1 MKRRILAMGL
11 ILLGLLAGLPPTI
24 LGEVAA
30 PPQTGDIAALEAALE
45 QAGFTI
51 QQGEYGFTDAIALCN
66 AGVIQTC
73 QGNNVG
79 APYLAYKLPPAPG
92 QTTPNLFANARGLAF
107 IYRLRPDEA
116 ILQIGWTPPEAA
128 YFSYQSYLAMRY
140 DPEQKRYL
148 QMFNSLGDSINNL
161 TIRTSGPEG
170 NPFGQPV
177 VILTA
182 ADRVI
187 AAAVEAAVLGAGY
200 PADSVNLDV
209 IAPALVHMG
218 LEPGDDLF
226 QFLSRIAVPADRAT
240 LQDYIA
246 SPGSVILRLTP
257 KEKPVRLD
265 PFPAPTLRV
274 RGTGTTEMGFLP
286 AVDAL
291 REAIL
296 ARYADLEAIE
306 VPTSIALPEGY
317 AATQS
322 WINTLGDTRDAAYFS
337 TVEVAAWTDPQD
349 SRRAAAFPLRDD
361 PNEFFIVYGVNHEA
375 SGKASYASCA
385 FYGLQFLN
393 GVASVDSRM
402 YRGSAEDYLPG
413 DPMAPYLYA
422 WKVARK
428 SNGELHCTVLPT
440 GPTHY
445 GIAPEEDVIVF
456 FRAYLEV
463 ATGAGPAPSE
473 LVFDRVIRFRP
484 KTGG

>member
-1 MKRRILAMGL
+1 MKRRNVVMGL
-11 ILLGLLAGLPPTI
+11 VLFGLLAI
-24 LGEVAA
+24 SFSAMLGEAA
-30 PPQTGDIAALEAALE
+30 ALPQTGDIAALEAALE
-45 QAGFTI
+45 QAGFTV
-51 QQGEYGFTDAIALCN
+51 QQGEYGFADAIALCN
-66 AGVIQTC
+66 AGVIQSC

-92 QTTPNLFANARGLAF
+92 QTTPNLFADARGLAF
-107 IYRLRPDEA
+107 IYHLRADEA

-128 YFSYQSYLAMRY
+128 YFSYQSYLGMRY
-140 DPEQKRYL
+140 DPVQKRYI

-161 TIRTSGPEG
+161 TIHTAGPKG

-182 ADRVI
+182 ADRVV

-200 PADSVNLDV
+200 PADNVNLDI

-218 LEPGDDLF
+218 LEPGDDYF
-226 QFLSRIAVPADRAT
+226 QFMSRIAVPTDRVA
-240 LQDYIA
+240 LEAYIS
-246 SPGSVILRLTP
+246 SPGSIILRLTP
-257 KEKPVRLD
+257 KEKPTRLD
-265 PFPAPTLRV
+265 PFPVPTLRV
-274 RGTGTTEMGFLP
+274 RGTGTTEMALLP

-291 REAIL
+291 RTAIL
-296 ARYADLEAIE
+296 ARYSNLEAIE

-322 WINTLGDTRDAAYFS
+322 RINTMGDTRDAAYFS
-337 TVEVAAWTDPQD
+337 TIEVAAWTNPQD
-349 SRRAAAFPLRDD
+349 SRRAAAFPLGND

-375 SGKASYASCA
+375 SGKASYANCA

-393 GVASVDSRM
+393 GVASVDSRT

-422 WKVARK
+422 WKVARN
-428 SNGELHCTVLPT
+428 SNGDLHCTVLPT
-440 GPTHY
+440 GPMHY
-445 GIAPEEDVIVF
+445 GIALDEDVIVF
-456 FRAYLEV
+456 FRAYLEP
-463 ATGAGPAPSE
+463 ATAAGPAPNE

-484 KTGG
+484 KTSG

>member
-1 MKRRILAMGL
+1 MKRRKVVLVPVL
-11 ILLGLLAGLPPTI
+11 FGLLAISPLVI
-24 LGEVAA
+24 VAEA
-30 PPQTGDIAALEAALE
+30 VVPPQTGDIAALQAALE
-45 QAGFTI
+45 QAGFVV
-51 QQGEYGFTDAIALCN
+51 QQGEYGFADAIALCN

-79 APYLAYKLPPAPG
+79 APYLAYRLPPAPG
-92 QTTPNLFANARGLAF
+92 QTTPNLFADARGLAF
-107 IYRLRPDEA
+107 IYHLRADEA

-128 YFSYQSYLAMRY
+128 YFSYQSYLGMRY
-140 DPEQKRYL
+140 DPVQKRYV

-161 TIRTSGPEG
+161 TIHTSGPKG

-187 AAAVEAAVLGAGY
+187 AAAVEAAVLGAGF
-200 PADSVNLDV
+200 PADTVNLDI

-218 LEPGDDLF
+218 LEPGDDYF
-226 QFLSRIAVPADRAT
+226 QFMSRIAVPTDRAA
-240 LQDYIA
+240 LESYI
-246 SPGSVILRLTP
+246 SNPGSVILRLTP
-257 KEKPVRLD
+257 KEEPVRLD

-274 RGTGTTEMGFLP
+274 RGTGTTEMSLLP

-322 WINTLGDTRDAAYFS
+322 RINTMGDTRDAAYFS
-337 TVEVAAWTDPQD
+337 TIEVAAWTNPQD
-349 SRRAAAFPLRDD
+349 SRRAAPFPLGDD

-375 SGKASYASCA
+375 SGKASYANCV
-385 FYGLQFLN
+385 FYGLEFLN
-393 GVASVDSRM
+393 GVASVDSTT
-402 YRGSAEDYLPG
+402 YKGSAEDYLPG

-422 WKVARK
+422 WKVAR
-428 SNGELHCTVLPT
+428 SANGDLHCTVLPT
-440 GPTHY
+440 GPMHY
-445 GIAPEEDVIVF
+445 GIALDKDVIVF
-456 FRAYLEV
+456 FRAYLEP
-463 ATGAGPAPSE
+463 ATAAGPAPNE

>member
-1 MKRRILAMGL
+1 MKRRTLVMRF
-11 ILLGLLAGLPPTI
+11 ILLGLLAVSPSTI
-24 LGEVAA
+24 LGEAEA
-30 PPQTGDIAALEAALE
+30 PPQSGDIAALRTALE
-45 QAGFTI
+45 RAGFTV

-66 AGVIQTC
+66 AGLIQTC

-92 QTTPNLFANARGLAF
+92 QTTPNLFADARGLAF

-128 YFSYQSYLAMRY
+128 YFSYQSYLGMRY
-140 DPEQKRYL
+140 DPAQKRYL
-148 QMFNSLGDSINNL
+148 QMFNSLGDSLNNL
-161 TIRTSGPEG
+161 TIRTSGPKG

-187 AAAVEAAVLGAGY
+187 AAAVEAAALGAGY
-200 PADSVNLDV
+200 PADSVNLDI
-209 IAPALVHMG
+209 IAPALVRMG

-226 QFLSRIAVPADRAT
+226 QFLSRIAVPTDRAA
-240 LQDYIA
+240 LENYIA

-257 KEKPVRLD
+257 KEKPARLD

-274 RGTGTTEMGFLP
+274 RGTGTTEMGLLP

-291 REAIL
+291 RDAIL
-296 ARYADLEAIE
+296 ARYADLEAID
-306 VPTSIALPEGY
+306 VPASIALPEGY

-322 WINTLGDTRDAAYFS
+322 SINTLGDTRDAAYFS
-337 TVEVAAWTDPQD
+337 TVEVAAWTDPSD
-349 SRRAAAFPLRDD
+349 CRRAAAFPLRDD
-361 PNEFFIVYGVNHEA
+361 PNEFFIIYGVNHEA
-375 SGKASYASCA
+375 SGKASYANCA
-385 FYGLQFLN
+385 FYGLEFLN
-393 GVASVDSRM
+393 GVASVDSRT

-422 WKVARK
+422 WKVARN
-428 SNGELHCTVLPT
+428 SSGNLHCTALPT
-440 GPTHY
+440 GPMHY
-445 GIAPEEDVIVF
+445 GIALEEDVIVF
-456 FRAYLEV
+456 FRIYLEA
-463 ATGAGPAPSE
+463 ATAIGPAPNE